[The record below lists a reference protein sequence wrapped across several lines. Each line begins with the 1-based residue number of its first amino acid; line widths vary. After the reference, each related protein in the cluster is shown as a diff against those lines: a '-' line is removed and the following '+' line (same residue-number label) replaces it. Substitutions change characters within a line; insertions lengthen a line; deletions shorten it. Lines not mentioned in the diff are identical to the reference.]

1 MLSLSVRNCGALVG
15 HQLAQSGHRVLI
27 LEAGGVPNDS
37 LGRWAMV
44 HNFTSSP
51 SKAPDSPFCG
61 DDVLPVDQTVDPKK
75 DPGKYRFLQP
85 SPIEDGGKN
94 YYDYDAESIS
104 KKRFFKSYYERI
116 VGGSTWHWQG
126 IYIRMLPNDFKMK
139 SLYKV
144 GFDWPIS
151 YRDLNLGMCAPNTK
165 WALPEAT
172 GK

>member
-1 MLSLSVRNCGALVG
+1 
-15 HQLAQSGHRVLI
+15 
-27 LEAGGVPNDS
+27 
-37 LGRWAMV
+37 MV

-61 DDVLPVDQTVDPKK
+61 DDVLPVHPNVDPRK

-126 IYIRMLPNDFKMK
+126 IYIRMLPNDFRMK

-144 GFDWPIS
+144 GLTGPSPIATS
-151 YRDLNLGMCAPNTK
+151 NLGTSVRNMK
-165 WALPEAT
+165 WASPEAT
-172 GK
+172 RKTRNITSESSGAYRSKHFPMPAPRA

>member
-1 MLSLSVRNCGALVG
+1 
-15 HQLAQSGHRVLI
+15 
-27 LEAGGVPNDS
+27 
-37 LGRWAMV
+37 MV
-44 HNFTSSP
+44 HNFASSP

-94 YYDYDAESIS
+94 YYEYDAESIS

-126 IYIRMLPNDFKMK
+126 IYIRMLPNDFNDFANRTHA
-139 SLYKV
+139 LFGGAV
-144 GFDWPIS
+144 RGFV
-151 YRDLNLGMCAPNTK
+151 LGGAASGIGGSAIGVFGYGICGDPSQ
-165 WALPEAT
+165 
-172 GK
+172 